1 MNHSQMRNS
10 LLSFSPFHQ
19 KKKKIII
26 ISLCMIMQE
35 NDTTTDWHIS
45 QDSTLTL
52 SESAHGRLVFI
63 PFQTC
68 EEYKNEKKNINSL
81 FITALPALMVTEVR
95 LSLLCR
101 VKAGLRH
108 QLASCMSWTVGGNQS
123 TSKRS
128 HTDAVRTC
136 KLHKEMP
143 WIRTKLAT
151 YLLWAAAVKAI
162 MPKSY
167 L

>member
-1 MNHSQMRNS
+1 MSVVSWWTIHKWEIV
-10 LLSFSPFHQ
+10 FFHFLHFTT
-19 KKKKIII
+19 KKKKKKSAIARLCRKTTPPMTDTSARTQL
-26 ISLCMIMQE
+26 SLYQNQLMAV
-35 NDTTTDWHIS
+35 
-45 QDSTLTL
+45 L
-52 SESAHGRLVFI
+52 
-63 PFQTC
+63 
-68 EEYKNEKKNINSL
+68 YKNINSL

-95 LSLLCR
+95 PSLLCR

-108 QLASCMSWTVGGNQS
+108 QLASCMSWTVGGNRS
-123 TSKRS
+123 TSERS

-151 YLLWAAAVKAI
+151 YLLWAAAVKPI

>member
-1 MNHSQMRNS
+1 MNHPQMRNS

-19 KKKKIII
+19 KKINNNQPLQDYAGKRHHHWLTHQPGLNSHPTR
-26 ISLCMIMQE
+26 ISSWPSCFHSFPNMWRVQK
-35 NDTTTDWHIS
+35 
-45 QDSTLTL
+45 
-52 SESAHGRLVFI
+52 R
-63 PFQTC
+63 
-68 EEYKNEKKNINSL
+68 KKKNINSL

-95 LSLLCR
+95 PSLLCR

-108 QLASCMSWTVGGNQS
+108 QLASCMSWTVGGNRS
-123 TSKRS
+123 TSERS

-151 YLLWAAAVKAI
+151 YLLWAAAVKPI

>member
-1 MNHSQMRNS
+1 MNHPQMRNS

-19 KKKKIII
+19 KKKII
-26 ISLCMIMQE
+26 ISLCKIMQE

-68 EEYKNEKKNINSL
+68 EEYKNAKININSL

-95 LSLLCR
+95 PSLLCR

-108 QLASCMSWTVGGNQS
+108 QLASCMSWTVGGNRR
-123 TSKRS
+123 TSERS

-151 YLLWAAAVKAI
+151 YLLWAAAVKPI